1 MDDIQRR
8 RLERIAWNHAAS
20 TRNDEER
27 WSFAF
32 KTPGAVGYFF
42 CPFSAVEEFDGDLEG
57 LNLSWEPERVAQIE
71 DGEDLTPEEF
81 GEWRRAYRDQ
91 QVKAGADDVWPV
103 WIVPIRLGGLIAAY
117 ATFLSQHDD
126 PTLGGVHETIEQ
138 AEAVLS
144 EQGALR
150 RS

>member
-42 CPFSAVEEFDGDLEG
+42 CPFSEIAEFDGDLDG
-57 LNLSWEPERVAQIE
+57 LNLSWEPERVTEIE
-71 DGEDLTPEEF
+71 DGGDLTPEEF
-81 GEWRRAYRDQ
+81 AEWRRAYCDQ
-91 QVKAGADDVWPV
+91 QVEAGADSIWPV
-103 WIVPIRLGGLIAAY
+103 WIVPIRLEGQIADY
-117 ATFLSQHDD
+117 ATFLSQQED
-126 PTLGGVHETIEQ
+126 PSLGGVYDTIEQ
-138 AEAVLS
+138 AEKVLS
-144 EQGALR
+144 EQGALK

>member
-20 TRNDEER
+20 TRGDEER

-42 CPFSAVEEFDGDLEG
+42 CPFSTVEEFDGDLEG
-57 LNLSWEPERVAQIE
+57 LNLSWEPKRVVQIE
-71 DGEDLTPEEF
+71 GGGGLTPEEF
-81 GEWRRAYRDQ
+81 AAWRRAYCDQ
-91 QVKAGADDVWPV
+91 QVEAGGDSVWPV
-103 WIVPIRLGGLIAAY
+103 WIVPIRLEGLIAGY
-117 ATFLSQHDD
+117 ATFLSQQDD
-126 PTLGGVHETIEQ
+126 PSLSGVYETIEQ

-144 EQGALR
+144 EQGALK